1 MPTKKNSKTSAA
13 LDKAY
18 EILLPEEPPNPVYS
32 DEIKDFAAT
41 FLLGDEYVSK
51 MSEKDRALY
60 RLVRP
65 LPGTTHSESLMLS
78 YINEYFDRQQAS
90 VASSGG
96 RVQMN
101 PDFQRGHVWNKD
113 QKVAF
118 IEAILRGTAPMK
130 VIFNS
135 PSYRAS
141 RPDGDLPEYD
151 LVCVDGLQRITA
163 VQEFV
168 RGEFR
173 IFDDTMSYEDLE
185 GTSFSFR
192 RTRFKFDLYIYA
204 FNRRKDLLEFY
215 ISINSGGTVHTKE
228 ELDRVRALI
237 VESEKK

>member
-1 MPTKKNSKTSAA
+1 MPTKKKSKTSAP
-13 LDKAY
+13 LDRAF
-18 EILLPEEPPNPVYS
+18 EILLPKEPPKVYS
-32 DEIKDFAAT
+32 DEIKDFAST
-41 FLLGDEYVSK
+41 FLLGDEYVEK

-78 YINEYFDRQQAS
+78 YLIDYFDRQQETLS
-90 VASSGG
+90 KYGG
-96 RVQMN
+96 SVQMN

-135 PSYRAS
+135 PSYREA

-173 IFDDTMSYEDLE
+173 IFDDTMSYEDLD

-215 ISINSGGTVHTKE
+215 VTLNSGGTVHTKE

-237 VESEKK
+237 AESEKK